1 MSEVTSPLAL
11 DKTLQQVAAKLGAI
25 SFSEVT
31 GQTGKSAYASA
42 QDGGFTGT
50 EAEFNSEIAKMP
62 TVIRPNLII
71 NPYFIGGGSQKGGG
85 QLPINQKGQTSYS
98 GNAAKTIDG
107 WILRGA
113 PTLSIGSDGISIG
126 TDSLFHGV
134 IASAENGVA
143 MLAGKTVTI
152 SALISA
158 VTGSGEATIAL
169 SNGGASNA
177 VGTTLDSVSFSAA
190 GLYSK
195 TFTVPSS
202 LSNAYINF
210 CITAANNNSLGFTIQ
225 AAKLELGSTQT
236 LAHNEGT
243 DANPVWVLNEI
254 PNYTE
259 ELWRCQRYYQ
269 LFASS
274 SYRPTYG
281 EDYRPPMRLHS
292 PTKGTIS
299 IGGTTYYY
307 ADANL

>member
-1 MSEVTSPLAL
+1 MAEVTAPLAL
-11 DKTLQQVAAKLGAI
+11 DETLQQVVSKLGNVSSVA
-25 SFSEVT
+25 
-31 GQTGKSAYASA
+31 GASAYMQAVA
-42 QDGGFTGT
+42 GGYTGT
-50 EAEFNSEIAKMP
+50 QAEFEAQIAKQP
-62 TVIRPNLII
+62 IVINQNLLD
-71 NPYFIGGGSQKGGG
+71 NWYFVGGGSQQGGG
-85 QLPINQKGQTSYS
+85 QFPINQHGQTSYS

-126 TDSLFHGV
+126 TDSLFHGI
-134 IASAENGVA
+134 IASVENGVA

-169 SNGGASNA
+169 SNGNA
-177 VGTTLDSVSFSAA
+177 ANVVGTALGSVSFSAA

-202 LSNAYINF
+202 LANAYLNF

-225 AAKLELGSTQT
+225 AAKFEVGDTQT

-243 DANPVWVLNEI
+243 DANPVWALNEI
-254 PNYTE
+254 PNFTE
-259 ELWRCQRYYQ
+259 ELWKCQRYYQ